1 MQTEPQ
7 NPGAGAESLPA
18 FERMARVMER
28 VVDLPAVATL
38 DWGDR
43 AASSLI
49 EIASPSR
56 ACLLIAT
63 IDRSGTI
70 RSHEAA
76 GVATSGD
83 PRSETE
89 SKASIELLSR
99 AERLSDI
106 GFRLPAVVAEGGSCV
121 DWANNLVG
129 GPTWRDT
136 ALERLWGGLETSD
149 LAVGIG
155 PIGLAEPGRVLV
167 AMIGLTG
174 QGEHRPR
181 FGSTEI
187 EIFAAAMPRL
197 LARTLMA
204 VGHEKGSTTRWLT
217 TREQEV
223 LEHLTLGMSV
233 REIAE
238 TIERSPHTVHDH
250 VKSLHRKLNASSR
263 GELVARALGY
273 LNDENEARGPFADA
287 SPKPAGGSR
296 SSEELEKIVRGDGTA
311 APAAAPGQARKIE
324 STS

>member
-1 MQTEPQ
+1 MHAEP
-7 NPGAGAESLPA
+7 NNHGSSSDSIPA
-18 FERMARVMER
+18 FERMSRVIER
-28 VVDLPAVATL
+28 ILELPAVATL

-43 AASSLI
+43 AATSLI
-49 EIASPSR
+49 DIASPSR

-106 GFRLPAVVAEGGSCV
+106 GFRLPQAVAEGGVCV
-121 DWANNLVG
+121 DWANHLVG

-149 LAVGIG
+149 LAIGIG

-181 FGSTEI
+181 FQSTEI
-187 EIFAAAMPRL
+187 EIFSAAMPRL
-197 LARTLMA
+197 LNRTLMA
-204 VGHEKGSTTRWLT
+204 VGHEKGSSTRWLT

-223 LEHLTLGMSV
+223 LEHLTLGLSV

-273 LNDENEARGPFADA
+273 LNDENETRAQITDA
-287 SPKPAGGSR
+287 SPKPTGGSR
-296 SSEELEKIVRGDGTA
+296 TAAELEKIVRGEGSENA
-311 APAAAPGQARKIE
+311 AVPGQARKIE
-324 STS
+324 SSS